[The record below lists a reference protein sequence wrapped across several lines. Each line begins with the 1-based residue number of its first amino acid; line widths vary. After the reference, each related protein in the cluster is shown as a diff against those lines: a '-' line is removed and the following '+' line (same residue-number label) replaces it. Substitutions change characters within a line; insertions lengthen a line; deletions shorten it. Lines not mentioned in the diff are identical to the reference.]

1 MKTTF
6 VSTCLLSLAVTGSAL
21 AHSPV
26 KETSPANEAVL
37 EAVPDMLHMTFAAP
51 ARVMKVTMTHS
62 KGDATHESRLEI
74 PTRDTVEEIHL
85 TPEFMGSGNYLV
97 EWRALGGDGHVL
109 KGTFSFQVT
118 GE

>member
-1 MKTTF
+1 MFIKRTT
-6 VSTCLLSLAVTGSAL
+6 AVLTTLMIATTAF

-26 KETSPANEAVL
+26 KETSPANGAVL
-37 EAVPDMLHMTFAAP
+37 ETVPEMLHMTFAAP

-62 KGDATHESRLEI
+62 KNDASHESRLEI
-74 PTRDTVEEIHL
+74 PTRDMVEEIHL

-97 EWRALGGDGHVL
+97 EWRALGEDGHVL
-109 KGTFSFQVT
+109 KGTFSFDVA